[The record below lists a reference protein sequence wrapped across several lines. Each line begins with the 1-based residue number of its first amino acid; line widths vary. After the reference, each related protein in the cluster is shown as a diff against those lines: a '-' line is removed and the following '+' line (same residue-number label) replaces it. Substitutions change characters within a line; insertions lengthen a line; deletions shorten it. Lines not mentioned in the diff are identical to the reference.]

1 MTEPN
6 LFAVAAKQVSKITS
20 KAKAALEEKSMWH
33 SSNKCKPEMSRTS
46 VDTINPVSKKT
57 KANPPTDTAPVV
69 LPSTAEDRE
78 EELQNEAIV
87 ISEDE
92 GNASKKTSSDDE
104 DETPED
110 ELKQL
115 MKDWTSPFYAF
126 FDPAPTIEMNGD

>member
-6 LFAVAAKQVSKITS
+6 FFAATAKRVSKITS

-33 SSNKCKPEMSRTS
+33 SSNKRKPETSRTS
-46 VDTINPVSKKT
+46 VDTISPVPKKT

-69 LPSTAEDRE
+69 LPSTAEDRG
-78 EELQNEAIV
+78 EELQNEVIL

-92 GNASKKTSSDDE
+92 GSASKKMSSDDE

-110 ELKQL
+110 ELSKHSST
-115 MKDWTSPFYAF
+115 KTKCS
-126 FDPAPTIEMNGD
+126 